1 MGKSRKA
8 RRPLRAAGVL
18 VTVVAS
24 TAVIGWGGLAAWTAY
39 TENAGNSAAA
49 GTLAHA
55 NGASCVSL
63 LGTIPTTTGTG
74 WCAATVTISGVDP
87 ANWTSTVGT
96 IKIADTG
103 SLKSTFTLSMGT
115 GGQAPSGSLC
125 ADVTLGVT
133 DLNTVAPD
141 TGTVWAP
148 TALTG
153 TFTATSLYSNATTPS
168 LSWLGGGTA
177 GSGTGA
183 TANTFTVT
191 AAPGSGFA
199 THYADAGASCTF
211 GLLFS
216 QTAA

>member
-1 MGKSRKA
+1 MGTGRK
-8 RRPLRAAGVL
+8 RRRSVRIALVL
-18 VTVVAS
+18 GAVVAS
-24 TAVIGWGGLAAWTAY
+24 TAVIGWGGLAAWSAY

-55 NGASCVSL
+55 NGSSCVSS
-63 LGTIPTTTGTG
+63 LGVVPTSGTG
-74 WCAATVTISGVDP
+74 FCLATITIAGVDP
-87 ANWTSTVGT
+87 ANWTSTVNT
-96 IKIADTG
+96 IKIANTG

-115 GGQAPSGSLC
+115 VLQAPTGTLC

-153 TFTATSLYSNATTPS
+153 TFTAANLYSNAAGPV
-168 LSWLGGGTA
+168 LSWTGGGTA
-177 GSGTGA
+177 GTGTGA
-183 TANTFTVT
+183 TADTFTVT
-191 AAPGSGFA
+191 AAPGTGFA
-199 THYADAGASCTF
+199 THFADAGTSCTF
-211 GLLFS
+211 GLLFT

>member
-1 MGKSRKA
+1 MGTGRK
-8 RRPLRAAGVL
+8 RRRSVRIALVL
-18 VTVVAS
+18 GAVVAS
-24 TAVIGWGGLAAWTAY
+24 TAVIGWGGLAAWSAY

-55 NGASCVSL
+55 NGSSCVSS
-63 LGTIPTTTGTG
+63 LGVVPTSGTG
-74 WCAATVTISGVDP
+74 FCLATITIAGVDP
-87 ANWTSTVGT
+87 ANWTSTVNT
-96 IKIADTG
+96 IKIANTG

-115 GGQAPSGSLC
+115 VLQAPTGTLC

-153 TFTATSLYSNATTPS
+153 TFTAANLSSNAAGPV
-168 LSWLGGGTA
+168 LSWTGGGTA
-177 GSGTGA
+177 GTGTGA

-191 AAPGSGFA
+191 AAPGTNFA
-199 THYADAGASCTF
+199 LHSADAGTSCTF